1 MSGDQWPELVWYVG
15 ALVLVGSALAARRIK
30 FSAMLRY
37 ILIWIAIFMAAYG
50 LFLFR
55 DDLASVWGR
64 ARADLG
70 GAPEASV
77 SGSEVIIRRDSDG
90 HFWVNASVNG
100 VAARF
105 LIDSGATTTSVSREF
120 AESAKLTIDRDGY
133 PVLVGTANGDA
144 VMRRGVIERLVV
156 GSIVVNEHPVLIGD
170 AIGDIGVLGMNFLSE
185 LKAWRVEGASLTLTP

>member
-1 MSGDQWPELVWYVG
+1 M
-15 ALVLVGSALAARRIK
+15 LVGSALIARRVK

-37 ILIWIAIFMAAYG
+37 ILVWIAIFMAAYG

-55 DDLASVWGR
+55 DDLASVWAR

-77 SGSEVIIRRDSDG
+77 SGSEVIIRRDPDG

-100 VAARF
+100 LATRF

-120 AESAKLTIDRDGY
+120 AERVKLNVDNDGY
-133 PVLVGTANGDA
+133 PVLVDTANGEA
-144 VMRRGVIERLVV
+144 VMRRGKIDQLVV
-156 GSIVVNEHPVLIGD
+156 GSIVVEGHHVLVGD
-170 AIGDIGVLGMNFLSE
+170 AIGDVGVLGMNFLSG
-185 LKAWRVEGASLTLTP
+185 LKSWRVEGASLTLTP

>member
-15 ALVLVGSALAARRIK
+15 ALVLVGSALVSRRIK

-37 ILIWIAIFMAAYG
+37 ILIWIAIFMVAYG

-55 DDLASVWGR
+55 DDLAGVWAR
-64 ARADLG
+64 ARADMG

-77 SGSEVIIRRDSDG
+77 SGSEVIIRRDADG

-105 LIDSGATTTSVSREF
+105 LIDSGATTTSISREF
-120 AESAKLTIDRDGY
+120 AEHVKLNIDSDGY
-133 PVLVGTANGDA
+133 PVLVDTANGTA
-144 VMRRGVIERLVV
+144 MMRRGVIDRLIV
-156 GSIVVNEHPVLIGD
+156 GLDRG
-170 AIGDIGVLGMNFLSE
+170 
-185 LKAWRVEGASLTLTP
+185 R

>member
-1 MSGDQWPELVWYVG
+1 MNGDQWPELVWYVG
-15 ALVLVGSALAARRIK
+15 VLVLVGSALVARRVK

-37 ILIWIAIFMAAYG
+37 ILVWITIFMAAYG

-55 DDLASVWGR
+55 DDLASVWAR

-77 SGSEVIIRRDSDG
+77 SGSEVIIRRDPDG

-100 VAARF
+100 VTARF

-120 AESAKLTIDRDGY
+120 AEHVKLNVDNDGY
-133 PVLVGTANGDA
+133 PVLVDTANGEA
-144 VMRRGVIERLVV
+144 VMRRGMIDRLVV
-156 GSIVVNEHPVLIGD
+156 GSIVVEDHHVLVGD
-170 AIGDIGVLGMNFLSE
+170 AIGDVGVLGMNFLSG